1 MNIKQEND
9 KGKIMNALRIARI
22 TNKLIVESCCKYAN
36 IIKSFEMTEKEWEK
50 YSEDHPNADKKNH
63 TIIQKKRKYRNTPKP
78 QISIVKNRNWDAR
91 WKKTLEMPL
100 EDEIQKIIEKIC
112 NSEIGHFQID
122 KYAFTG
128 IEMAL
133 EEYNN
138 IMNEFVNFNVN
149 PQEFARVDE
158 LLQSE
163 KIVSN
168 YISQYAETKANIY
181 MDLFSIPDSMQSCSI
196 KIISIDP
203 TYLCSSPNIND
214 IINDITPIV
223 QKVCNSFCGMFSSK
237 YKLINSGTLEVFISD
252 TVDRGDCSKQGKIRV
267 GCYKTTMV
275 CYQTY
280 KTIQDAWRFDV
291 TELVHEFAHIMEDSN
306 PHIRKCCRE
315 FLINRTK
322 GETALSLNELWL
334 NDPSTTLEERIKHPN
349 GPYEP
354 DEKAKPDNF
363 FDIYC
368 GKIYS
373 DGATE
378 IFSMGIE
385 RLLTEPDLFK
395 QEDPEYFYFII
406 KLMRGEL

>member
-1 MNIKQEND
+1 MNT
-9 KGKIMNALRIARI
+9 LRIARI
-22 TNKLIVESCCKYAN
+22 TNKLISESYCKYSSM
-36 IIKSFEMTEKEWEK
+36 IKSFEMTEDEWKK
-50 YSEDHPNADKKNH
+50 YNKLHPNADKKNH
-63 TIIQKKRKYRNTPKP
+63 TIIQKKRKTRNTPEY
-78 QISIVKNRNWDAR
+78 QTSIVKNRNWDTR
-91 WKKTLEMPL
+91 WRKTFEMPL
-100 EDEIQKIIEKIC
+100 EEEIQKVIEKIC

-133 EEYNN
+133 EEYDN

-149 PQEFARVDE
+149 SQELARLDE
-158 LLQSE
+158 LLQLE
-163 KIVSN
+163 QIVSN

-181 MDLFSIPDSMQSCSI
+181 MDLFSIPDSMQGSSV

-203 TYLCSSPNIND
+203 THFCSSPNTND
-214 IINDITPIV
+214 IINDIAPIV
-223 QKVCNSFCGMFSSK
+223 QKVYNSFCRMFSSK
-237 YKLINSGTLEVFISD
+237 YKSSNFGTIDVFASD
-252 TVDRGDCSKQGKIRV
+252 IVDRCDCSKQEQIRIC
-267 GCYKTTMV
+267 CYKTAIMY
-275 CYQTY
+275 YQTY
-280 KTIQDAWRFDV
+280 KYHQAAWRFDV
-291 TELVHEFAHIMEDSN
+291 ATLAHEFAHIMEN
-306 PHIRKCCRE
+306 ANQHIRKCCQE
-315 FLINRTK
+315 FLKNRTN
-322 GETALSLNELWL
+322 GEKALSLNELWL
-334 NDPSTTLEERIKHPN
+334 NDIATTSEEKIKYPN

-354 DEKAKPDNF
+354 DENAKPDNF

-385 RLLTEPDLFK
+385 RLLTDPELFQ